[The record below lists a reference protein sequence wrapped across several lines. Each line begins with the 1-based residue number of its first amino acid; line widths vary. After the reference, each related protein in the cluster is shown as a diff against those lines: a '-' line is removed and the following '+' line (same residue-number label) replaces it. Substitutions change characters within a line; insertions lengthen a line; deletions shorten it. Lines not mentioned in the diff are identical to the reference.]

1 MPFCAL
7 GAKRHGTGKNLQQMK
22 AAQNAIR
29 NKLIESQQWVISLQE
44 HVINCSEKQLR
55 AVQTT
60 VKSTV
65 ED

>member
-1 MPFCAL
+1 MPFCAE

-44 HVINCSEKQLR
+44 HVINCSEK
-55 AVQTT
+55 
-60 VKSTV
+60 
-65 ED
+65 